1 MIMKKILVALMFV
14 VWVFVGCIAQSKDD
28 IKIFFID
35 SQGERMFL
43 DRESF
48 YDVEE
53 KPTVYYINNPDSK
66 SIYIVEIYRVIDSK
80 EHFYRSFS
88 LSQSDIG
95 SGFNVGGL
103 FSDVTSPF
111 IVSSAF
117 IIRICRTDKQHYLKL
132 KSREQCGLSIEYK
145 ILKSQ

>member
-1 MIMKKILVALMFV
+1 MIMKKRLLTLMFMA
-14 VWVFVGCIAQSKDD
+14 WVFVGCIAQPKDD
-28 IKIFFID
+28 IKVYFID
-35 SQGERMFL
+35 SQCERVFL
-43 DRESF
+43 DGESF

-53 KPTVYYINNPDSK
+53 KPTVYYIDNPESN

-95 SGFNVGGL
+95 SGFDVGGL

-117 IIRICRTDKQHYLKL
+117 IIRICRTDQQHYLKL
-132 KSREQCGLSIEYK
+132 KSREQCGLSVEYK